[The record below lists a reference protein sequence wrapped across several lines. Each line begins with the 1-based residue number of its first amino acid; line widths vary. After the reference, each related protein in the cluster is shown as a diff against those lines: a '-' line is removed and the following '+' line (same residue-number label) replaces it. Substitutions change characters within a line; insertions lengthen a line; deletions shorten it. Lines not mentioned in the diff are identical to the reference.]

1 MKKKLLFIGTIA
13 AALILGGCAQTGQQL
28 RLGPEADVPESSI
41 GDGHEV
47 AVRVED
53 QRDDKLL
60 GYLENR
66 DREPGEL
73 TSSVELRHVVTDA
86 LEKALERNGFTVVD
100 WSEEAPRRL
109 KVQIIDAKHTVS
121 AAVPRDVETRVELRS
136 EAHRDGSRITGRT
149 TARGSDQVTHR
160 PDADDNARYLDDVI
174 GRALERLVTVDLLDF
189 LAGDD

>member
-1 MKKKLLFIGTIA
+1 MKKKLLLIGAIA
-13 AALILGGCAQTGQQL
+13 GALVLGGCAQTAQQL
-28 RLGPEADVPESSI
+28 RLGPQADVPESSI
-41 GDGHEV
+41 GDGYDV

-53 QRDDKLL
+53 QRDDKVL

-73 TSSVELRHVVTDA
+73 TSSMELRYVVMDA

-100 WSEEAPRRL
+100 WDDETPRRL
-109 KVQIIDAKHTVS
+109 KVQVVDLEHNVS

-136 EAHRDGSRITGRT
+136 EAQRDGSRVTGRT
-149 TARGSDQVTHR
+149 TARGSDRITHR
-160 PDADDNARYLDDVI
+160 PDADDNARYIDDVI

-189 LAGDD
+189 LAADQ

>member
-1 MKKKLLFIGTIA
+1 MTRKLLFIGVIA
-13 AALILGGCAQTGQQL
+13 AALVLAGCAQTSQQL
-28 RLGPEADVPESSI
+28 RLGPQAEVPESSI
-41 GDGHEV
+41 GDGHQV

-53 QRDDKLL
+53 QRDDRVL

-73 TSSVELRHVVTDA
+73 TSAVELRHVVMDA

-100 WSEEAPRRL
+100 WSDEAPRRL
-109 KVQIIDAKHTVS
+109 KVQIIDVEHNVS

-136 EAHRDGSRITGRT
+136 EAHRDGSRVTGRT

-160 PDADDNARYLDDVI
+160 PDADDNARYLDGVI
-174 GRALERLVTVDLLDF
+174 ARALERLVTVDLLDF
-189 LAGDD
+189 LTDEE